1 MCSWTIFFLVVA
13 VSVAFTWFVNRRRMK
28 RALRTKDAKIP
39 VCRDDCFQGY
49 EDAIKVILPRLSTL
63 VGNQPQSE
71 VMKRLGFRGYE
82 DMRSFYPAIAM
93 IRLCHLTG
101 YEVEF
106 RNMRTEHSPVEED
119 EIVSRMTGD
128 EIKKTFK

>member
-1 MCSWTIFFLVVA
+1 MSNWTLLFLIIGA
-13 VSVAFTWFVNRRRMK
+13 ASAFVWVYNRCKMK
-28 RALRTKDAKIP
+28 KALRMRDAKIP

-49 EDAIKVILPRLSTL
+49 EDVIKVILPRLSTIIGH
-63 VGNQPQSE
+63 VSQSE

-106 RNMRTEHSPVEED
+106 RNMRTEHSPIEED
-119 EIVSRMTGD
+119 EIVSRMKGD
-128 EIKKTFK
+128 EIKQTFN